1 MARMIVRPRRAM
13 LVGLIFIGLGV
24 SYGLVS
30 HEWIGVTLL
39 LALGLAMGMLAF
51 VLMTASPRGDET
63 D

>member
-1 MARMIVRPRRAM
+1 MIMQPRRAM

-24 SYGLVS
+24 SYGLLS